1 VYGEVVG
8 PLNYRTIRPRARE
21 GCSGTIRPL
30 CPTTVPPPLF
40 WYDKS
45 MARVSQGTQRKM
57 GTDIVLFILLS
68 RVFILICLS
77 SVMEMRGAARKHVCN
92 VRGLSHVRANKIT
105 TPMLSLSRKI
115 VWRLLV
121 TSYQWL
127 VMPSLVT
134 S

>member
-1 VYGEVVG
+1 
-8 PLNYRTIRPRARE
+8 
-21 GCSGTIRPL
+21 
-30 CPTTVPPPLF
+30 
-40 WYDKS
+40 

-77 SVMEMRGAARKHVCN
+77 SVMEMRRAARKHVRN